1 MTSKLL
7 QWDIFCHVI
16 DNHGDLGVSW
26 RLAVDL
32 AERGHSVRLW
42 VDDASALVWMAP
54 NGHPKVE
61 VSKWSDAETALKTGD
76 VVIEAFGC
84 KLPTHIENL
93 IAQQR
98 SIWINLE
105 YLSAEGYV
113 TQSHGLASPVMQGP
127 AKGQTKWFFYPG
139 FVNGTGGLLRET
151 DLKQRQSAFDRNA
164 WLARY
169 APEIS
174 KTKTHPQTRWISLF
188 CYEPS
193 ALQDLLKQLV
203 IDNAPTNLLVTQG
216 RSQQAVAQALN
227 VLEIPASG
235 AGHLQIEQLPYLSQT
250 DYDHLLWA
258 CDLNFVRGEDSVV
271 RALWAGKPFVWHI
284 YPQDDQA
291 HHTKLQA
298 FCETLQMPQDLAAIH
313 AVWNGING
321 TLLPSIEQKHFENWT
336 NWARQNAR
344 QLERQEDLVTQ
355 LERFVSQKR

>member
-26 RLAVDL
+26 RLAVNL
-32 AERGHSVRLW
+32 AERGHCIRLW
-42 VDDASALVWMAP
+42 VDDASVLAWMAP
-54 NGHPKVE
+54 QGHPKVE
-61 VSKWSDAETALKTGD
+61 VSKWSDAEAILKMGD

-84 KLPTHIENL
+84 RLPSHIENL
-93 IAQQR
+93 IALHR
-98 SIWINLE
+98 STWINLE
-105 YLSAEGYV
+105 YLSAEDFV
-113 TQSHGLASPVMQGP
+113 MQSHGLASPAMQGP
-127 AKGQTKWFFYPG
+127 AKGLTKWFFYPG
-139 FVNGTGGLLRET
+139 FANGTGGLIRET

-169 APEIS
+169 APEIF
-174 KTKTHPQTRWISLF
+174 KTKAYAQTRWISLF

-203 IDNAPTNLLVTQG
+203 INKTPTNLLITQG
-216 RSQQAVAQALN
+216 RSQRAVAQALN

-235 AGHLQIEQLPYLSQT
+235 AGNLQIEQLSHLSQT

-271 RALWAGKPFVWHI
+271 RAIWAGKPFVWHI

-313 AVWNGING
+313 AVWNGISG
-321 TLLPSIEQKHFENWT
+321 TLLPPIEQKHFENWT
-336 NWARQNAR
+336 TWSRQNTS
-344 QLERQEDLVTQ
+344 QLERQEDLVTR

>member
-32 AERGHSVRLW
+32 AERRHSVRLW

-54 NGHPKVE
+54 HGHTKVE
-61 VSKWSDAETALKTGD
+61 VSKWSDTETALKTGD
-76 VVIEAFGC
+76 VVIESFGC
-84 KLPTHIENL
+84 RLPTHIENL
-93 IAQQR
+93 ISQQG
-98 SIWINLE
+98 STWINLE

-113 TQSHGLASPVMQGP
+113 TQSHGLASSVMQGP

-139 FVNGTGGLLRET
+139 FVTGTGGLLRET
-151 DLKQRQSAFDRNA
+151 HLKQRQAAFDRSA
-164 WLARY
+164 WLAHY
-169 APEIS
+169 APQIS
-174 KTKTHPQTRWISLF
+174 KKQIHAHARWMSLF

-193 ALQDLLKQLV
+193 ALQALIKQLAA
-203 IDNAPTNLLVTQG
+203 DNTPANLLVTQG
-216 RSQQAVAQALN
+216 RSQQAVIQALN
-227 VLEIPASG
+227 VLEIPTSG
-235 AGHLQIEQLPYLSQT
+235 AGNLQIEQLPYLSQT

-291 HHTKLQA
+291 HLTKLQA
-298 FCETLQMPQDLAAIH
+298 FCGTLQMPQDLATIH
-313 AVWNGING
+313 AVWNGMSV
-321 TLLPSIEQKHFENWT
+321 TPLPQIEQKHFENWT
-336 NWARQNAR
+336 TWARQNTR

-355 LERFVSQKR
+355 LDLFVSQKR

>member
-1 MTSKLL
+1 VTSKLL

-26 RLAVDL
+26 RLAVNL
-32 AERGHSVRLW
+32 AQRGQSVRLW
-42 VDDASALVWMAP
+42 VDDATALAWMAP
-54 NGHPKVE
+54 LGYPKVE
-61 VSKWSDAETALKTGD
+61 VLKWTDAETTSTVGD

-84 KLPTHIENL
+84 KLTAHIEGL
-93 IAQQR
+93 IAKHG
-98 SIWINLE
+98 STWINLE
-105 YLSAEGYV
+105 YLSAESYV
-113 TQSHGLASPVMQGP
+113 LQSHGLASPVMQGP
-127 AKGQTKWFFYPG
+127 AKGLSKWFFYPG
-139 FVNGTGGLLRET
+139 FVNGTGGLIRET
-151 DLKQRQSAFDRNA
+151 DLKQRQAAFDRNA

-174 KTKTHPQTRWISLF
+174 KTRTHPQTRWISLF
-188 CYEPS
+188 CYEPY

-203 IDNAPTNLLVTQG
+203 IDKTPTNILITQG

-227 VLEIPASG
+227 VLEIPASS
-235 AGHLQIEQLPYLSQT
+235 AGNLQIEQLPYLSQT

-271 RALWAGKPFVWHI
+271 RALWAGKPFVWQI

-291 HHTKLQA
+291 HHIKLQA
-298 FCETLQMPQDLAAIH
+298 FYETLQMPQDLATIH
-313 AVWNGING
+313 AVWNGISG
-321 TLLPSIEQKHFENWT
+321 TSLPQIEQKHFENWT
-336 NWARQNAR
+336 TWTRQNAS

>member
-1 MTSKLL
+1 VTSKLL

-139 FVNGTGGLLRET
+139 FVTGTGGLLRET

-193 ALQDLLKQLV
+193 ALQDLLTQLV

-235 AGHLQIEQLPYLSQT
+235 TGHLQIEQLPYLSQT

-258 CDLNFVRGEDSVV
+258 CDLNFVRGEDSVI
-271 RALWAGKPFVWHI
+271 RALWTGKPFVWQI

-291 HHTKLQA
+291 HHLKLQA
-298 FCETLQMPQDLAAIH
+298 FCDTLQMPQDLAELHKI
-313 AVWNGING
+313 WNGISNKRL
-321 TLLPSIEQKHFENWT
+321 TSPKPTQLQDWT
-336 NWARQNAR
+336 SWASKIKADLGGQD
-344 QLERQEDLVTQ
+344 DLVTQ
-355 LERFVSQKR
+355 LGQFVSQKR

>member
-1 MTSKLL
+1 VTSKLL
-7 QWDIFCHVI
+7 KWDIFCHVI

-26 RLAVDL
+26 RLAVNL
-32 AERGHSVRLW
+32 AERGHCIRLW
-42 VDDASALVWMAP
+42 VDDASALEWMAP
-54 NGHPKVE
+54 HGHPKVE
-61 VSKWSDAETALKTGD
+61 VSKWSDAEIALKTGD

-84 KLPTHIENL
+84 RLPSHIENL
-93 IAQQR
+93 IALHR
-98 SIWINLE
+98 STWINLE
-105 YLSAEGYV
+105 YLSAEDFV
-113 TQSHGLASPVMQGP
+113 MQSHGLASPAMQGP
-127 AKGQTKWFFYPG
+127 AKGLTKWFFYPG
-139 FVNGTGGLLRET
+139 FVNGTGGLICET

-174 KTKTHPQTRWISLF
+174 KTKAYAQTRWISLF

-203 IDNAPTNLLVTQG
+203 INKTPTNLLITQG
-216 RSQQAVAQALN
+216 RSQRAVAQALN

-235 AGHLQIEQLPYLSQT
+235 AGNLQIEQLSHLSQT

-271 RALWAGKPFVWHI
+271 RAIWAGKPFVWHI

-291 HHTKLQA
+291 HHIKLQA

-313 AVWNGING
+313 AVWNDISG
-321 TLLPSIEQKHFENWT
+321 TPLPQIEQKHFENWT
-336 NWARQNAR
+336 IWARQNAN

>member
-139 FVNGTGGLLRET
+139 FVTGTGGLLRET

-193 ALQDLLKQLV
+193 ALQDLLTQLV

-227 VLEIPASG
+227 VLEIPTSG
-235 AGHLQIEQLPYLSQT
+235 TGHLQIEQLPYLSQT

-258 CDLNFVRGEDSVV
+258 CDLNFVRGEDSVI
-271 RALWAGKPFVWHI
+271 RALWTGKPFVWQI

-291 HHTKLQA
+291 HHLKLQA
-298 FCETLQMPQDLAAIH
+298 FCDTLHMPQDLAELYKI
-313 AVWNGING
+313 WNGISNKRL
-321 TLLPSIEQKHFENWT
+321 TSPKPTQLQDWT
-336 NWARQNAR
+336 SWASKIKADLGGQD
-344 QLERQEDLVTQ
+344 DLVTQ
-355 LERFVSQKR
+355 LGQFVSQKR

>member
-26 RLAVDL
+26 RLAVEL

-42 VDDASALVWMAP
+42 VDDASALAWMAP
-54 NGHPKVE
+54 HGHPKVE
-61 VSKWSDAETALKTGD
+61 VSNWSDAETALKLGD

-84 KLPTHIENL
+84 KLPTPIENL

-98 SIWINLE
+98 STWINLE

-113 TQSHGLASPVMQGP
+113 TQSHGLASPVMQGT
-127 AKGQTKWFFYPG
+127 AKGQIKWFFYPG
-139 FVNGTGGLLRET
+139 FVNGTGGLIRET

-174 KTKTHPQTRWISLF
+174 KTKTHSQTRWISLF

-291 HHTKLQA
+291 HHRKLQA

-313 AVWNGING
+313 AFWNGISG
-321 TLLPSIEQKHFENWT
+321 TPLPSIEQKHFENWT
-336 NWARQNAR
+336 TWARQNAL

>member
-26 RLAVDL
+26 RLAVNL
-32 AERGHSVRLW
+32 AERGHCIRLW
-42 VDDASALVWMAP
+42 VDDVSALAWMAP
-54 NGHPKVE
+54 HGHPKVE
-61 VSKWSDAETALKTGD
+61 VSKWSDAETALKMGD

-84 KLPTHIENL
+84 RLPSHIENL
-93 IAQQR
+93 IALHR
-98 SIWINLE
+98 STWINLE
-105 YLSAEGYV
+105 YLSAEDFV
-113 TQSHGLASPVMQGP
+113 MQSHGLASPVMRGP
-127 AKGQTKWFFYPG
+127 AKGLTKWFFYPG
-139 FVNGTGGLLRET
+139 FVNGTGGLIRET

-174 KTKTHPQTRWISLF
+174 KTRTDPQTRWISLF
-188 CYEPS
+188 CYEPY
-193 ALQDLLKQLV
+193 ALQALLKQLV
-203 IDNAPTNLLVTQG
+203 VDKMPTKLLITQG

-235 AGHLQIEQLPYLSQT
+235 AGNLQVEQLPYLSQT

-271 RALWAGKPFVWHI
+271 RALWAGKPFVWQI

-291 HHTKLQA
+291 HHLKLKA
-298 FCETLQMPQDLAAIH
+298 FCETLQMPHDLAAIH
-313 AVWNGING
+313 AVWNGISG
-321 TLLPSIEQKHFENWT
+321 TPLPKIEQRHSENWT
-336 NWARQNAR
+336 IWARQNAN

>member
-1 MTSKLL
+1 
-7 QWDIFCHVI
+7 
-16 DNHGDLGVSW
+16 
-26 RLAVDL
+26 
-32 AERGHSVRLW
+32 
-42 VDDASALVWMAP
+42 MAP
-54 NGHPKVE
+54 QGYPKVE
-61 VSKWSDAETALKTGD
+61 VLKWTDAETTSTVGD
-76 VVIEAFGC
+76 VVIAACGC
-84 KLPTHIENL
+84 KLPAHIEGL
-93 IAQQR
+93 IAKHG
-98 SIWINLE
+98 STWINLE
-105 YLSAEGYV
+105 YLSAESYV

-174 KTKTHPQTRWISLF
+174 KTKTYPETRWVSLF

-203 IDNAPTNLLVTQG
+203 INKAPTNLLVTQG

-227 VLEIPASG
+227 ILEIPASG
-235 AGHLQIEQLPYLSQT
+235 TGHLQIEQLPYLSQT

-258 CDLNFVRGEDSVV
+258 CDLNFVRGEDSVI

-298 FCETLQMPQDLAAIH
+298 FCETQQMPQDLAAIH
-313 AVWNGING
+313 AVWNGISG
-321 TLLPSIEQKHFENWT
+321 TPLPSIEQKHFENWT
-336 NWARQNAR
+336 TWARQNASR
-344 QLERQEDLVTQ
+344 LERQVDLVTQ

>member
-139 FVNGTGGLLRET
+139 FVTGTGGLLRET

-193 ALQDLLKQLV
+193 ALQDLLTQLV

-235 AGHLQIEQLPYLSQT
+235 TGHLQIEQLPYLSQT

-258 CDLNFVRGEDSVV
+258 CDLNFVRGEDSVI
-271 RALWAGKPFVWHI
+271 RALWTGKPFVWQI

-291 HHTKLQA
+291 HHLKLQA
-298 FCETLQMPQDLAAIH
+298 FCDTLQMPQDLAELHKI
-313 AVWNGING
+313 WNGISNKRL
-321 TLLPSIEQKHFENWT
+321 TSPKPTQLQDWT
-336 NWARQNAR
+336 SWASKIKADLGGQD
-344 QLERQEDLVTQ
+344 DLVTQ
-355 LERFVSQKR
+355 LGQFVSQKR